1 MNSMTN
7 KSLNE
12 EVSYLLTSYNERKIT
27 RDVLIVR
34 AKAIFYSVLEQ
45 QDISLDAISIYY
57 VISSIVDNSDL
68 SDIEFDELI
77 NYLSGIIDGKC
88 SYSHLMAIQL
98 PKGNDE
104 FINKINKI
112 ICGIQGKQIISSCDR
127 AWLSNFFSSRLENL
141 TTLSDLLIERI
152 GNILRMLDIDIPAYL
167 NTNVIS
173 EVHIAS
179 EERYKE
185 DLIDSINNYINCLN
199 GKRCV
204 FISVCYETNITVNII

>member
-1 MNSMTN
+1 MTN
-7 KSLNE
+7 KSLNK
-12 EVSYLLTSYNERKIT
+12 EVSYLMTSYNERKIT
-27 RDVLIVR
+27 RDVLIMR

-45 QDISLDAISIYY
+45 QDISLDALSIYY
-57 VISSIVDNSDL
+57 IISSIVDNSDL

-104 FINKINKI
+104 FINIINKI

-152 GNILRMLDIDIPAYL
+152 ARLLSMLDVNLLDCFNTDIVSTL
-167 NTNVIS
+167 
-173 EVHIAS
+173 HIAS
-179 EERYKE
+179 DVKFKE
-185 DLIDSINNYINCLN
+185 DLLNSICNYIDCLE

-204 FISVCYETNITVNII
+204 FISVIYSSSITVNII